1 MVNVIIMAEQKIN
14 MSKEC
19 KQARNI
25 VVLTFVVFIVLITI
39 ISNI

>member
-1 MVNVIIMAEQKIN
+1 

-25 VVLTFVVFIVLITI
+25 VITAIVVLTTIITI
-39 ISNI
+39 VANI